1 MLKIHKNL
9 RRRES
14 VHISSF
20 PQDILV
26 PPKIESVNCY
36 INISSFF
43 TSTTN
48 FSMNLL
54 VLIILIVKLW
64 SYNEIHSHYN
74 KMQAQTKVAMKK
86 IVSAISGYTPFTCL
100 YKHIHNQT
108 EARLSHLQNIRPTL
122 IFIR

>member
-1 MLKIHKNL
+1 MLGIHKNL

-26 PPKIESVNCY
+26 PPKMESAKCY
-36 INISSFF
+36 INLSLFF

-54 VLIILIVKLW
+54 VILILLIKL
-64 SYNEIHSHYN
+64 
-74 KMQAQTKVAMKK
+74 
-86 IVSAISGYTPFTCL
+86 
-100 YKHIHNQT
+100 
-108 EARLSHLQNIRPTL
+108 
-122 IFIR
+122 